1 MARMIFITR
10 REVLRTSC
18 LAATSMLAAPV
29 ILGAAAARPVNVV
42 MTQGLSG
49 LTVHEVARAQG
60 YFAELGI
67 EPKVLQ
73 VSDGS
78 KVVAALV
85 SGSAEICAWSG
96 FNQLTPAIERGAKIK
111 ILAGALNLASQAMYS
126 SRPQIRRVADLEG
139 RVLGIGAPGSVL
151 HQMTVVLLRKKGVNI
166 DKVLF
171 RNVGSSADVLKAV
184 SAGTVDAGVCDVDV
198 FDQQQK
204 FGIHALPDGLLW
216 KEIPEYTNQA
226 TYASEAAIHADR
238 DTLVRLLAAYAKAYR
253 FVSGPNSKAAFV
265 QARQKATGSADPTAA
280 ITQWNWIQQNQPY
293 ALNLVLSDAQVAFV
307 QKLNVEFKVQKSVL
321 PFDSVADMSLAKEA
335 LQLRGA

>member
-1 MARMIFITR
+1 MLGGNVHVGRSCHSRIR
-10 REVLRTSC
+10 RGTS
-18 LAATSMLAAPV
+18 
-29 ILGAAAARPVNVV
+29 GQYRHD
-42 MTQGLSG
+42 SG
-49 LTVHEVARAQG
+49 P
-60 YFAELGI
+60 LGI
-67 EPKVLQ
+67 
-73 VSDGS
+73 DGARS
-78 KVVAALV
+78 GALV

-126 SRPQIRRVADLEG
+126 SRPQIGRVADLEG

-151 HQMTVVLLRKKGVNI
+151 HQMTVVLLRKKGVNV

-204 FGIHALPDGLLW
+204 FGIRALPDGLLW

-253 FVSGPNSKAAFV
+253 FVSGPDSKAAFI
-265 QARQKATGSADPTAA
+265 QARQKATGSADPTPA
-280 ITQWNWIQQNQPY
+280 ITQWNRIQQNQPY

-335 LQLRGA
+335 LQRRGA